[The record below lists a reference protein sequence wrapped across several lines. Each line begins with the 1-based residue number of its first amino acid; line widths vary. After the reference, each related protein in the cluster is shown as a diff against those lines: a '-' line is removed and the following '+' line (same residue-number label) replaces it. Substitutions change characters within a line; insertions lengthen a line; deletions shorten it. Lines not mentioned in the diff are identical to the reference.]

1 MEEKINL
8 LKHSQRITNTCERAT
23 STLRSPSSS
32 NLTHIIFTSIV
43 NAETKKKAEN
53 EWQFEIQNKLL
64 LSSWS
69 ENSISFL
76 YQKSR
81 LALCFIVSLFYYYYY
96 YSLYGFI
103 LSLFSYRIFC
113 FFLFYY

>member
-1 MEEKINL
+1 MEEKRNL

-23 STLRSPSSS
+23 STLRSLSSS
-32 NLTHIIFTSIV
+32 NLTHTIFTSIA

-69 ENSISFL
+69 ELNIFFVP
-76 YQKSR
+76 KVASR
-81 LALCFIVSLFYYYYY
+81 ALFYCFVVLLLLLFFALWFCFI
-96 YSLYGFI
+96 I
-103 LSLFSYRIFC
+103 IF
-113 FFLFYY
+113 L